1 MLENYLR
8 QIQDIMNEVSELQDS
23 IDVTA
28 EHIKMT
34 LDTYDTA
41 CNSFKLTTQIRTK
54 KKKKK
59 NRQRNKIMRM
69 SLLLTI
75 STFSTATGGVGMLH
89 PFAVF

>member
-41 CNSFKLTTQIRTK
+41 CNSF
-54 KKKKK
+54 
-59 NRQRNKIMRM
+59 
-69 SLLLTI
+69 S
-75 STFSTATGGVGMLH
+75 
-89 PFAVF
+89 

>member
-34 LDTYDTA
+34 LDT
-41 CNSFKLTTQIRTK
+41 
-54 KKKKK
+54 
-59 NRQRNKIMRM
+59 
-69 SLLLTI
+69 
-75 STFSTATGGVGMLH
+75 
-89 PFAVF
+89 